1 MTGLENNIKGT
12 TFYKTENGE
21 YKELGILK
29 SIEIKNQNEEEYIN
43 MMNDTETGFEFEIKD
58 KETIRKIKQLVKT
71 DKDKKTER
79 RFNKNNFRS
88 FIKNKQ

>member
-1 MTGLENNIKGT
+1 
-12 TFYKTENGE
+12 
-21 YKELGILK
+21 
-29 SIEIKNQNEEEYIN
+29 